1 VAEKESFRTDICVTA
16 EDRAGLLMDIMGAVS
31 SMNLKFSSINARSG
45 KNNVAIIDISF
56 DVSSTSQLDIVI
68 KKIGAVSGVISVQR
82 RRL

>member
-1 VAEKESFRTDICVTA
+1 
-16 EDRAGLLMDIMGAVS
+16 MDIMGAVS
-31 SMNLKFSSINARSG
+31 SMNLSFSSINSRSG

-56 DVSSTSQLDIVI
+56 EVSSTSQLDIVI